1 MLFIYIVLTFHL
13 NSGIFFV
20 DDVVVIVDLV
30 GVHILQST
38 IHKTNSMVKLEYD
51 NFNKKNCFM
60 TIDKVKKKQNN
71 RSNESAHI
79 FKDTQVI

>member
-1 MLFIYIVLTFHL
+1 MSNKMMMDLILVYHSFFMLFIYIVLTFHL

-51 NFNKKNCFM
+51 NFNKK
-60 TIDKVKKKQNN
+60 IV
-71 RSNESAHI
+71 S
-79 FKDTQVI
+79 